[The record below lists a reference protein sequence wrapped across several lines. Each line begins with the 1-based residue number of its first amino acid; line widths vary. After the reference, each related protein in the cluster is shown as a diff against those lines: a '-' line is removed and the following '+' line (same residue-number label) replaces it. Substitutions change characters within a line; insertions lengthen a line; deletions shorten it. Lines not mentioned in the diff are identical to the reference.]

1 MSKDSV
7 ANRRAVPF
15 PRDGLGSL
23 IIRFLRVSAVVIV
36 TGMVL
41 NGCISSSS
49 RDNTGVYDVARAED
63 MDRLAGELAGN
74 RAVLVGET
82 HTRVDH
88 HDLQLAVIDA
98 LRRSGADLAIGVEWF
113 QHSFQDDIDDFL
125 AGRIDEAELLHRTG
139 YFERWR
145 YDYRLYQPIVRYARD
160 NGIPLLAL
168 NAPKELTDAVSK
180 RGVDGVPRSVRSQ
193 LPESYDRSNSA
204 YEESLRQVFEAHDL
218 PADDDRFANFVDVQ
232 LTWDETMAEQ
242 AARYLAANPEKT
254 LVVLAGN
261 GHVVYGHGIPSR
273 LERRLDGSVTTVV
286 AAELAQSEPGSADF
300 FVVTRAEELPPSGL
314 LGIFLRRDDQ
324 GLLVDALSE
333 DSGAREAGLVSGDR
347 LVRVDGRDVPHLA
360 ALKLALMT
368 HEPGESVPVEYA
380 RADPDG
386 MITRYQVDVTL
397 R

>member
-1 MSKDSV
+1 MSKDRV
-7 ANRRAVPF
+7 ATSRAAPF
-15 PRDGLGSL
+15 PREGLGSL
-23 IIRFLRVSAVVIV
+23 IIRFLRVSAVVII
-36 TGMVL
+36 GMAL
-41 NGCISSSS
+41 SGCISSTS
-49 RDNTGVYDVARAED
+49 RDNTGGYNVARVAD

-113 QHSFQDDIDDFL
+113 QHSFQDDVDDFL
-125 AGRIDEAELLHRTG
+125 AGRIDEAEMLHRTG

-160 NGIPLLAL
+160 NGIPLIAL
-168 NAPKELTDAVSK
+168 NAPKELTDAVSR
-180 RGVDGVPRSVRSQ
+180 RGVDGVPRSVRAQ
-193 LPESYDRSNSA
+193 LPESYDRTNSA
-204 YEESLRQVFEAHDL
+204 YEASLRQVFEAHDL

-242 AARYLAANPEKT
+242 AARYLDANPGKT
-254 LVVLAGN
+254 LVLLAGN
-261 GHVVYGHGIPSR
+261 GHVIYGHGIPSR
-273 LERRLDGSVTTVV
+273 LERRLDGTVSTV
-286 AAELAQSEPGSADF
+286 LAAELAESEPGSADY

-324 GLLVDALSE
+324 GLVVDALSE
-333 DSGAREAGLVSGDR
+333 DSGAREAGLASGDR

-368 HEPGESVPVEYA
+368 HESGASVPVEYA

-386 MITRYQVDVTL
+386 LTTRYRVDVTL

>member
-1 MSKDSV
+1 
-7 ANRRAVPF
+7 
-15 PRDGLGSL
+15 
-23 IIRFLRVSAVVIV
+23 
-36 TGMVL
+36 
-41 NGCISSSS
+41 
-49 RDNTGVYDVARAED
+49 

-113 QHSFQDDIDDFL
+113 QHSFQDDVDDFL

-160 NGIPLLAL
+160 NDIPLLAL
-168 NAPKELTDAVSK
+168 NAPKELTDAVRK
-180 RGVDGVPRSVRSQ
+180 HGVDGVPASVRTQ
-193 LPESYDRSNSA
+193 LPASYDRTNSA
-204 YEESLRQVFEAHDL
+204 YEESLRQVFEAHDM

-242 AARYLAANPEKT
+242 AARYLDANPEKT
-254 LVVLAGN
+254 LVLLAGK
-261 GHVVYGHGIPSR
+261 GHLVYGHGIPSR
-273 LERRLDGSVTTVV
+273 LERRLDGPAATVV
-286 AAELAQSEPGSADF
+286 AAELAEAEPGSADF
-300 FVVTRAEELPPSGL
+300 FVATRAEELPPSGL

-324 GLLVDALSE
+324 GLVVDALSE
-333 DSGAREAGLVSGDR
+333 DSGAREAGLVAGDR
-347 LVRVDGRDVPHLA
+347 LLRVDGREVPHLA
-360 ALKLALMT
+360 ALKLALMP
-368 HEPGESVPVEYA
+368 HEPGELVTVEYA

-386 MITRYQVDVTL
+386 LVTRHGVDVML